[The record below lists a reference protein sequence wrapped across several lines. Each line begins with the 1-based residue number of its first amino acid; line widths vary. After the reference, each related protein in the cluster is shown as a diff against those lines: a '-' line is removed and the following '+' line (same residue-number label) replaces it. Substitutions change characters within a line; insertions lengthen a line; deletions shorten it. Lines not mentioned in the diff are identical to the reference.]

1 MRQLARAFEFASNL
15 AHGLVPGLRV
25 HGAGNI
31 PAAPDTFDPTT
42 RLGTRDGF
50 LDALNRRS
58 ASAANRGE
66 AAVALVEIDA
76 FHKLEERHDH
86 VTIAAYLRHCAARL
100 VEPLEPEAVTAH
112 LGGPRFAVALTGRN
126 ATSLEHGLQVATR
139 IQQALAAPC
148 QLESGAIQATASVGL
163 AMSDRITNP
172 DARALLHAATCALV
186 EAQRNGPA
194 AVRSFSDGMR
204 QRIAS
209 RSRLSRD
216 AQAALEIGQI
226 QPYFQPQFDLATG
239 HLAGFEALSRWH
251 HPKRGLVSPAEFL
264 PVLRETG
271 RMEQLGQLMV
281 SGALDALRHW
291 DGLGH
296 HVPRVGVNFS
306 TDELQSPH
314 LVDRIAMT
322 LETRDIAPERLVIEV
337 LETVVARCADDQVAR
352 NLAGLSRLG
361 CGIDL
366 DDFGTGYASITNIR
380 TLSINRIKIDR
391 SFIAR
396 VDEDSEQQDMIAAI
410 LTMADR
416 LNLQTLAEGV
426 ETPGE
431 RAMLTRLGCGYAQ
444 GFLFARP
451 MPRDEADRWLADLGA
466 LADRMVEL
474 PRRRA

>member
-1 MRQLARAFEFASNL
+1 
-15 AHGLVPGLRV
+15 
-25 HGAGNI
+25 
-31 PAAPDTFDPTT
+31 
-42 RLGTRDGF
+42 
-50 LDALNRRS
+50 
-58 ASAANRGE
+58 
-66 AAVALVEIDA
+66 
-76 FHKLEERHDH
+76 
-86 VTIAAYLRHCAARL
+86 
-100 VEPLEPEAVTAH
+100 
-112 LGGPRFAVALTGRN
+112 
-126 ATSLEHGLQVATR
+126 
-139 IQQALAAPC
+139 
-148 QLESGAIQATASVGL
+148 LESGAIQATASVGL

-172 DARALLHAATCALV
+172 DARSLLHAATCALV

-204 QRIAS
+204 KRIAS
-209 RSRLSRD
+209 RSRLGRD
-216 AQAALEIGQI
+216 AQVALEIGQI

-264 PVLRETG
+264 PFLRETG

-291 DGLGH
+291 DELGH
-296 HVPRVGVNFS
+296 NVPRVGVNFS

-391 SFIAR
+391 SFITR

-410 LTMADR
+410 MTMADR